1 MFWRKNFPR
10 ILAILLVAAA
20 FLLTNAVAYANTYDV
35 IQEYTARINYNSF
48 DAVAY
53 NNRGVAYQE
62 LGNMILAQADFAKAN
77 EMWYAE

>member
-35 IQEYTARINYNSF
+35 IQEYTARIN
-48 DAVAY
+48 
-53 NNRGVAYQE
+53 
-62 LGNMILAQADFAKAN
+62 
-77 EMWYAE
+77 